1 MKRMILSQEE
11 IWGMSNLN
19 PKRTNL
25 PVIIWT
31 DHNGVNRAVSHRE
44 SPRIKIT
51 KDDYSIS
58 VSIEAEPR
66 ILAYTN
72 DIPVNVMKE
81 LRKGIE
87 YVARN
92 YDIFLKH
99 CLDSDFSF
107 DDDDLKD
114 ELRRRGEYK

>member
-1 MKRMILSQEE
+1 MKRTMLSQEE

-72 DIPVNVMKE
+72 DIPINVMKE

-99 CLDSDFSF
+99 YLDSDFSF